1 MRKKIL
7 SLLALFIIGVITFTS
22 CSNARQITKN
32 DVVTITLQFFVNLFK
47 DLESDAALDG
57 LGEIETFFALFCL
70 ELTQL

>member
-1 MRKKIL
+1 MPEKIL
-7 SLLALFIIGVITFTS
+7 SFIALFLIGVITLTS
-22 CSNARQITKN
+22 CSNARQTTKN